1 MHRRIRHALAT
12 AAAAALTGGLLTAAA
27 GTASAAGSGLQGD
40 FNGDGY
46 RDVAVSAPLA
56 TVGGKSN
63 AGQIAVM
70 YGSATGLKAGS
81 RTLVSQNSTGV
92 PGSDETGDR
101 FGEATAA
108 GDFNGDGYA
117 DLAVGAPGE
126 DVGTDTDG
134 GTVVVLWG
142 SASGI
147 SGGTTV
153 TDPNPTGQ
161 DNFGQSLA
169 AGDFDPDG
177 KADLAAGGTSAKVWI
192 FRGGFTKSAGAS
204 SSYYTS
210 FQIDHG
216 SGAGAMHL
224 ITGDFNGSGGDDLIV
239 NGYSS
244 STHYNTN
251 IIIYASPTGT
261 KLEGGSQENLA
272 PGLITATGD
281 LNGDGK
287 ADLVIGENWDDGISG
302 ATKGGKINV
311 IYGNDYSSYA
321 TVSVS
326 QGTADVPSDPESG
339 DAFGWEV
346 STGDINGDGYADIAI
361 GAPGEN
367 LSTGSSTSV
376 TDAGAV
382 TVLYGSASGVSGTGS
397 QYFHQNTAGV
407 PGANEKYDGFGGEVQ
422 LSDVN
427 GDGKADLTVGV
438 NGEND
443 WNGNV
448 VGFLSDGQKITTT
461 GITTFGPS
469 NVGVSTSGRPQF
481 GSVMAG

>member
-12 AAAAALTGGLLTAAA
+12 AAAAALTGAALTAAA
-27 GTASAAGSGLQGD
+27 GTAAAAGSGLPGD

-70 YGSATGLKAGS
+70 YGSASGLKATS
-81 RTLVSQNSTGV
+81 RTLISQNSTGV
-92 PGSDETGDR
+92 PGSAEKNDL

-126 DVGTDTDG
+126 DVGSDTDG
-134 GTVVVLWG
+134 GMVEIIWG
-142 SASGI
+142 SASGL

-153 TDPNPTGQ
+153 ADPNPSGQ
-161 DNFGQSLA
+161 DKFGQALA
-169 AGDFDPDG
+169 VGDFDPDG

-204 SSYYTS
+204 SSYYVP
-210 FQIDHG
+210 FQIHSG
-216 SGAGAMHL
+216 NGAGALHL
-224 ITGDFNGSGGDDLIV
+224 VTGDFNGGGGDDLIV

-244 STHYNTN
+244 ETDYNTN

-272 PGLITATGD
+272 AGLVTATGD

-287 ADLVIGENWDDGISG
+287 ADLVIGEHWDDGISG
-302 ATKGGKINV
+302 AAKGGKISV

-321 TVSVS
+321 PVSIS
-326 QGTADVPSDPESG
+326 QGTASVPSDPESG

-346 STGDINGDGYADIAI
+346 STGDINGDGYADLAI

-367 LSTGSSTSV
+367 LTTGSTTSI

-397 QYFHQNTAGV
+397 QYFHQNTPGV
-407 PGANEKYDGFGGEVQ
+407 PGGNEKYDGFGGEVH
-422 LSDVN
+422 LSDVT
-427 GDGKADLTVGV
+427 GDGRADLTVGV

-443 WNGNV
+443 YNGNV
-448 VGFLSDGQKITTT
+448 VAFRSDGQKITTT
-461 GITTFGPS
+461 GITSFGPS
-469 NVGVSTSGRPQF
+469 AVGVSTSGRPQF
-481 GSVMAG
+481 GSVMAD